1 MSSNTFLDRLG
12 AQVICR
18 LGHLSGRGGEDAL
31 NESTTVSKFNCFFF
45 VLLRNFNSLLHLGIF
60 SFDGR
65 H

>member
-31 NESTTVSKFNCFFF
+31 NESTTVSKFNCFFCF
-45 VLLRNFNSLLHLGIF
+45 VA
-60 SFDGR
+60 
-65 H
+65 

>member
-1 MSSNTFLDRLG
+1 MSSSTFLDRLG

-31 NESTTVSKFNCFFF
+31 NESTTISNFNCFFA
-45 VLLRNFNSLLHLGIF
+45 LLRNFNSLLHLGIF
-60 SFDGR
+60 LFDGR